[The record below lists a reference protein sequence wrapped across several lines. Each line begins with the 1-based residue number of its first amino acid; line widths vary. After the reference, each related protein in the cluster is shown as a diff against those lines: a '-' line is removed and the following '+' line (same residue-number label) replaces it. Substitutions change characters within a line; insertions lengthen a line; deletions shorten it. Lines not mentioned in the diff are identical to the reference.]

1 MVASQ
6 IKSKKRVKELAE
18 VYTNER
24 EVNAMLDLIPINNVK
39 EQLDFTYLEPACG
52 NGNFLIKILE
62 RKLNSIEKQESFDNS
77 LECLELMI
85 LKSISTI
92 YAIDICNENIK
103 ESKARLF
110 NSIMSFYNSK
120 NATND
125 TSEDFIKSIDYVL
138 NTNIVQ
144 GNSIDEKNNILF
156 SEYIFDQKLIQ
167 EKVFSFNDIGKED
180 IKPVKELNK
189 IMYGK
194 VWKNKKYKKELYEV

>member
-62 RKLNSIEKQESFDNS
+62 RKLNSIEKQENYDNS

-85 LKSISTI
+85 LKAISTI
-92 YAIDICNENIK
+92 YAIDICNENVA

-125 TSEDFIKSIDYVL
+125 TSQEFIKSIDYIL

-156 SEYIFDQKLIQ
+156 SEFTFDQKLIQ
-167 EKVFSFNDIGKED
+167 ERVFSFNDIGKED